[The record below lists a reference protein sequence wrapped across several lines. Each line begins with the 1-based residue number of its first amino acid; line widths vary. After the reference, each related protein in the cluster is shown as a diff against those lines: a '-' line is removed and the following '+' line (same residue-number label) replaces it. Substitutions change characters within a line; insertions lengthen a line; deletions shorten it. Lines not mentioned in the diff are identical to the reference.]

1 MNAHARIKTPNKGKQ
16 IHSHRGLH
24 GSRLRLVGK
33 GDQTIEQ
40 ASYDVA
46 VVGLGY
52 VGLPLCL
59 AFSKVGSRV
68 LGLDVDEAKVTK
80 LQAGDSY
87 IKHIPERDIRS
98 AKDNGVLAAS
108 TDFSESAQ
116 ADAIL
121 ICVPTPL
128 TVNRTPDL
136 SYVESTA
143 KALAPHLRR
152 GQLVVLES
160 TTYPGTTDEVLKP
173 ILEEGSGLTAGEDFF
188 LAYSPEREDPGNPR
202 SNFSECPKVV
212 GGFSS
217 KCLEQAVDL
226 YSNIVSEVVPAENC
240 RVAEATKLTENI
252 FRSVNIALVNE
263 LKIIFADM
271 GIDVWQVIQAASTK
285 PYGFMPFYPGPG
297 LGGHCI
303 PIDPFYLTWKALEY
317 GQRTRLIEL
326 AGEINTAMPQYVVSR
341 ITDALNDSS
350 KSIRGSRIL
359 LLGLAYKA
367 NVDDCRES
375 PTYEIL
381 KLLEDRGADVAY
393 NDPHVPVITASRS
406 HESIAGRKS
415 QPITEDYDVIVLC
428 TAHDMYRNF
437 DFEQLGVPLVDC
449 RNFAERVPAAK
460 YAA

>member
-16 IHSHRGLH
+16 IHSHRRLH
-24 GSRLRLVGK
+24 GSLLRLVGK

-40 ASYDVA
+40 SSYDVA

-68 LGLDVDEAKVTK
+68 LGLDVDEAKVNK

-285 PYGFMPFYPGPG
+285 PYGFIAFLSWSG
-297 LGGHCI
+297 
-303 PIDPFYLTWKALEY
+303 
-317 GQRTRLIEL
+317 TRWTL
-326 AGEINTAMPQYVVSR
+326 YS
-341 ITDALNDSS
+341 D
-350 KSIRGSRIL
+350 
-359 LLGLAYKA
+359 
-367 NVDDCRES
+367 
-375 PTYEIL
+375 
-381 KLLEDRGADVAY
+381 
-393 NDPHVPVITASRS
+393 
-406 HESIAGRKS
+406 
-415 QPITEDYDVIVLC
+415 
-428 TAHDMYRNF
+428 
-437 DFEQLGVPLVDC
+437 
-449 RNFAERVPAAK
+449 
-460 YAA
+460 